1 MIHHAGHF
9 DSFTFIGSKIG
20 SAPAVASAEDRVL
33 AEAIADIVDRTI
45 QPIPLVEYQIIAE
58 HIQLVRQFLILKL

>member
-9 DSFTFIGSKIG
+9 DSFTFIGGKVC
-20 SAPAVASAEDRVL
+20 SAPALASAEDRVL

-45 QPIPLVEYQIIAE
+45 QSIPLVEYQIIAE

>member
-9 DSFTFIGSKIG
+9 DSFTFIGGKVC
-20 SAPAVASAEDRVL
+20 SAPAVTSTEDRIL
-33 AEAIADIVDRTI
+33 AETIADIVNRSI

-58 HIQLVRQFLILKL
+58 HIQLVRHFLVLKL

>member
-9 DSFTFIGSKIG
+9 DSFTFIGGKIG

-33 AEAIADIVDRTI
+33 AEAIADIVDHAI
-45 QPIPLVEYQIIAE
+45 QPIPLVEYQIIA
-58 HIQLVRQFLILKL
+58 

>member
-9 DSFTFIGSKIG
+9 DSFTFIGGKIC
-20 SAPAVASAEDRVL
+20 SAPAVTSTVDRIL
-33 AEAIADIVDRTI
+33 AETVADIVDRTI